1 MEEVA
6 TLLEVIEVI
15 QVFIK
20 IFDSDGDGEIDGDVI
35 PPEVIEMLGTLTDGE
50 QGNNDIENI
59 LVDIKDSLMYDEKST
74 AISEVSA
81 RMEVIDTR
89 LDKEFEVINTGLSF
103 IVTTLITLLSW
114 KFFGWLMRVF
124 SV

>member
-1 MEEVA
+1 MEEAA

-20 IFDSDGDGEIDGDVI
+20 IFDSDGDGELDGDVI
-35 PPEVIEMLGTLTDGE
+35 PPELIEMLGTLSDGE

-59 LVDIKDSLMYDEKST
+59 LVDIRQNLMYDEENT

-89 LDKEFEVINTGLSF
+89 LDEEFKVINTGFSF
-103 IVTTLITLLSW
+103 IITALIILLSW
-114 KFFGWLMRVF
+114 KFFGWIMRLT

>member
-1 MEEVA
+1 MEEIA
-6 TLLEVIEVI
+6 TILEVIEV
-15 QVFIK
+15 VNTFMK
-20 IFDSDGDGEIDGDVI
+20 IFDSDGDGEIDGDII
-35 PPEVIEMLGTLTDGE
+35 PQEVIDVLTTFSDDE
-50 QGNNDIENI
+50 QGNNDIEKI
-59 LVDIKDSLMYDEKST
+59 LVDIKQSLMYDEKNT

-89 LDKEFEVINTGLSF
+89 LDKEFEVINLGFS
-103 IVTTLITLLSW
+103 LIITSLLTLLSW

>member
-20 IFDSDGDGEIDGDVI
+20 IFDSDGDGELDGDVI
-35 PPEVIEMLGTLTDGE
+35 PPEVIEMLGTLSDGE

-59 LVDIKDSLMYDEKST
+59 LIDIKQSLMYDEENT

-89 LDKEFEVINTGLSF
+89 LDKEFEVINTGFSF
-103 IVTTLITLLSW
+103 IITALIILLSW
-114 KFFGWLMRVF
+114 KFFGWVMRLT